1 MHFKYPAIFYF
12 LFILIV
18 PILIHL
24 FNLKKFKK
32 IEFTNVQFLKKISIE
47 TRKSSQ
53 VKKLLILAT
62 RLLCFT
68 ALIFTFSQPYLGNKK
83 IEDNRHYYI
92 YLDNSESLNTN
103 GNNGNLLKTATH
115 DIIENS
121 PENERYSLLT
131 NDDLRINISKKELKK
146 DLRNIQ
152 ISNNITS
159 FEDKINAI
167 ERELKNKS
175 NDLYKILLISDF
187 QYFTKKINNEFT
199 NVTRPF
205 SVVKLT
211 SNVKNN
217 ISVDSVYISTY
228 NTYEKVVSVVIKNQ
242 GDKKNDIPI
251 ALYNSSKLINKRS
264 FSILK
269 NEEKIL
275 EFPIENFHQFKGKIQ
290 IDFNESFMFDNV
302 FYFTINP
309 SKKTS
314 ILTIGKSLPY
324 ISKIFNSDEFNYSS
338 ASLQN
343 LNYNSI
349 SSQQLIILNQIQSI
363 TKVLE
368 SSILKFIENG
378 GNLLVIPNKN
388 IELNTYNSFFKK
400 INSGEILNK
409 YKDSLKITTINF
421 EHPLFRDVFTKE
433 VRNFEYPAVALN
445 YTHNLKGNAILMFEN
460 KTPFLYEVANSFSK
474 IYLFSSPLDIQSSNI
489 VNSPIIV
496 PTLYNMAKQSLE
508 LTKPY
513 YILQKENT
521 IEISKKIEK
530 NEILKISNQKKSFIP
545 SQINFANKV
554 VLSTINEPKTA
565 GFFDITLN
573 RDTLNYLAYNNS
585 PNESLLTF
593 YDLNTVKKENKNITI
608 FSSIKE
614 YFKEINEKN
623 KVQSLWRLFLA
634 IAIVSLLLEILIL
647 KFFST

>member
-175 NDLYKILLISDF
+175 KDLYKILLISDF

-242 GDKKNDIPI
+242 GDEKNDIPI

-302 FYFTINP
+302 FYFTINS

-324 ISKIFNSDEFNYSS
+324 ISKIFNSDEFNYSNS
-338 ASLQN
+338 SLQN

-460 KTPFLYEVANSFSK
+460 KTPFLHEVANSFSK

>member
-187 QYFTKKINNEFT
+187 QYFTKKINNKFT

-242 GDKKNDIPI
+242 GDEKNDIPI

-302 FYFTINP
+302 FYFTINS

-324 ISKIFNSDEFNYSS
+324 ISKIFNSNEFNYSS
-338 ASLQN
+338 SSLQN

-460 KTPFLYEVANSFSK
+460 KTPFLHEVANSFSK

>member
-47 TRKSSQ
+47 TRKSSH

-242 GDKKNDIPI
+242 GDEKNDIPI

-302 FYFTINP
+302 FYFTINS

-338 ASLQN
+338 SSLQN

-460 KTPFLYEVANSFSK
+460 KTPFLHEVANSFSK

>member
-68 ALIFTFSQPYLGNKK
+68 ALIFTFAQPYLGNKK

-242 GDKKNDIPI
+242 GDEKNDIPI

-302 FYFTINP
+302 FYFTINS

-324 ISKIFNSDEFNYSS
+324 ISKIFNSDEFDYSS

>member
-47 TRKSSQ
+47 TRKSSH

-187 QYFTKKINNEFT
+187 QYFTKKINNKFT

-242 GDKKNDIPI
+242 GDEKNDIPI

-302 FYFTINP
+302 FYFTINS

-324 ISKIFNSDEFNYSS
+324 ISKIFNSNEFNYSS
-338 ASLQN
+338 SSLQN

-460 KTPFLYEVANSFSK
+460 KTPFLHEVANSFSK

>member
-242 GDKKNDIPI
+242 GDEKNDIPI

-302 FYFTINP
+302 FYFTINS

-324 ISKIFNSDEFNYSS
+324 ISKIFNSDEFDYSS

-460 KTPFLYEVANSFSK
+460 KTPFLHEVANSFSK

-623 KVQSLWRLFLA
+623 EVQSLWRLFLA

>member
-47 TRKSSQ
+47 TRKSSH

-242 GDKKNDIPI
+242 GDEKNDIPI

-302 FYFTINP
+302 FYFTINS

-460 KTPFLYEVANSFSK
+460 KTPFLHEVANSFSK

>member
-242 GDKKNDIPI
+242 GDEKNDIPI

-302 FYFTINP
+302 FYFTINS

>member
-175 NDLYKILLISDF
+175 KDLYKILLISDF

-242 GDKKNDIPI
+242 GDEKNDIPI

-460 KTPFLYEVANSFSK
+460 KTPFLHEVANSFSK

-623 KVQSLWRLFLA
+623 EVQSLWRLFLA

>member
-187 QYFTKKINNEFT
+187 QYFTKKINNKFT

-242 GDKKNDIPI
+242 GDEKNDIPI

-302 FYFTINP
+302 FYFTINS

-338 ASLQN
+338 SSLQN

-460 KTPFLYEVANSFSK
+460 KTPFLHEVANSFSK

>member
-175 NDLYKILLISDF
+175 KDLYKILLISDF

-242 GDKKNDIPI
+242 GDEKNDIPI

-302 FYFTINP
+302 FYFTINS

-324 ISKIFNSDEFNYSS
+324 ISKIFNSDEFDYSS

-460 KTPFLYEVANSFSK
+460 KTPFLHEVANSFSK

>member
-205 SVVKLT
+205 SIVKLT

-242 GDKKNDIPI
+242 GDEKNDIPI

-302 FYFTINP
+302 FYFTINS

-324 ISKIFNSDEFNYSS
+324 ISKIFNSDEFDYSS

-460 KTPFLYEVANSFSK
+460 KTPFLHEVANSFSK

-623 KVQSLWRLFLA
+623 EVQSLWRLFLA